1 MTERFFYGWVVLA
14 AAFVI
19 ITMSIGT
26 LFTLGVF
33 LKPIEES
40 MGWSRSGIG
49 AIGLFN
55 WIVMGVGGVVSGFVS
70 DRLGTRRVVL
80 VGAALLGLG
89 LVLSSHVQQVWQF
102 YVTFGLLVG
111 AGVSAFYVPLTVLA
125 IKWFEGRRGMAAAV
139 VSTGNGLGI
148 LALAPLTRWLINE
161 FDWRVAFLVLGNLA
175 WVVVVP
181 CALLLRQ
188 PAGGHPAGGQ
198 PFGGQAFISSGS
210 SAAGAQIWPPHSP
223 GGGQAFTSSGSSAA
237 GAQEWPPRSPGGGQ
251 AFTSSGSSA
260 AGAQIWPPH
269 SPSGGQPSR
278 GLAVGVAAAVS
289 ARSPWATWP
298 FWAIAL
304 THFFCCAAHSGP
316 LFHLV
321 SHAMDRGVTEMAAA
335 GILGASGLTS
345 MFGRVGA
352 GIVADRVG
360 PKRTLL
366 AALSLQAVL
375 VLLYLF
381 ATSTGA
387 LYTVSLAFGVA
398 YGGAMP
404 LYALVTREYFG
415 ERVLGTAYGAVFF
428 ISCIGMGLGSYAGGA
443 IHDLLGTYQWLFLGS
458 FAIGV
463 MAVVLGMTLRPP
475 VAVSL
480 PGPSPALG
488 A

>member
-1 MTERFFYGWVVLA
+1 MTQRFFYGWVVLA

-33 LKPIEES
+33 LQPIEQS

-55 WIVMGVGGVVSGFVS
+55 WIVMGAGGLVSGFVS

-80 VGAALLGLG
+80 VGALLLGLG
-89 LVLSSHVQQVWQF
+89 LILSSYVQQVWQL

-125 IKWFEGRRGMAAAV
+125 IKWFEGRRGMAASV
-139 VSTGNGLGI
+139 VSAGNGLGI

-175 WVVVVP
+175 WVVVLP
-181 CALLLRQ
+181 TALLLR
-188 PAGGHPAGGQ
+188 APAGGQ
-198 PFGGQAFISSGS
+198 PSGKLPSSS
-210 SAAGAQIWPPHSP
+210 SSFSVAGPKN
-223 GGGQAFTSSGSSAA
+223 G
-237 GAQEWPPRSPGGGQ
+237 
-251 AFTSSGSSA
+251 
-260 AGAQIWPPH
+260 PPH
-269 SPSGGQPSR
+269 SPSGGQPFPAPSPV
-278 GLAVGVAAAVS
+278 LAS
-289 ARSPWATWP
+289 ASPWGTWP
-298 FWAIAL
+298 FWAIAV

-321 SHAMDRGVTEMAAA
+321 SHAMDQGVPRMVAA

-345 MFGRVGA
+345 IFGRIGT

-360 PKRTLL
+360 AKGTLL
-366 AALSLQAVL
+366 SALSLQAAL
-375 VLLYLF
+375 IFLYLF
-381 ATSTGA
+381 ATSAGA
-387 LYTVSLAFGVA
+387 LWALSLAFGVA

-415 ERVLGTAYGAVFF
+415 ERVLGTAYGGVFF

-443 IHDLLGTYQWLFLGS
+443 IHDLLGSYQWLFLGS
-458 FAIGV
+458 FAIGM
-463 MAVVLGMTLRPP
+463 MAIVLAVTLRAP
-475 VAVSL
+475 VAV
-480 PGPSPALG
+480 PVPRPSPAMG

>member
-1 MTERFFYGWVVLA
+1 MTQRFFYGWVVLA

-33 LKPIEES
+33 LRPIEDS

-55 WIVMGVGGVVSGFVS
+55 WVVMGVGGVVSGFVS

-89 LVLSSHVQQVWQF
+89 LVLSSHVQEVWQL

-125 IKWFEGRRGMAAAV
+125 IKWFDGRRAMAAAV

-161 FDWRVAFLVLGNLA
+161 LDWRVAFLVLGNLA
-175 WVVVVP
+175 WVVVLP
-181 CALLLRQ
+181 SAWLLRE
-188 PAGGHPAGGQ
+188 PAGETSIRGGESKGTRPA
-198 PFGGQAFISSGS
+198 ADRES
-210 SAAGAQIWPPHSP
+210 AGARLSADW
-223 GGGQAFTSSGSSAA
+223 GSA
-237 GAQEWPPRSPGGGQ
+237 GA
-251 AFTSSGSSA
+251 
-260 AGAQIWPPH
+260 
-269 SPSGGQPSR
+269 
-278 GLAVGVAAAVS
+278 
-289 ARSPWATWP
+289 PWRTWP

-304 THFFCCAAHSGP
+304 THFCCCAAHSGP

-321 SHAMDRGVTEMAAA
+321 SHAMDQGVARMAAA
-335 GILGASGLTS
+335 SILGASGLTS
-345 MFGRVGA
+345 ILGRIGA
-352 GIVADRVG
+352 GIVADRAG
-360 PKRTLL
+360 AKPTLL
-366 AALSLQAVL
+366 AALTLQAAL

-381 ATSTGA
+381 ATSTGG
-387 LYTVSLAFGVA
+387 LYAVSLAFGVA

-404 LYALVTREYFG
+404 LYAVVTREYFG
-415 ERVLGTAYGAVFF
+415 ERVLGTAYGGVFF

-443 IHDLLGTYQWLFLGS
+443 IHDVLGTYQWLFLGS
-458 FAIGV
+458 FAIGA
-463 MAVVLGMTLRPP
+463 MAIVLGVTLRPP
-475 VAVSL
+475 AGI
-480 PGPSPALG
+480 PAPRPSPALG
-488 A
+488 G

>member
-1 MTERFFYGWVVLA
+1 MTQRFFYGWVVLA

-49 AIGLFN
+49 AIGLLN
-55 WIVMGVGGVVSGFVS
+55 WIVMGAGGVVSGFVS

-80 VGAALLGLG
+80 VGAVLLGLG
-89 LVLSSHVQQVWQF
+89 LVLSSHVQQVWQL

-111 AGVSAFYVPLTVLA
+111 AGVSTFYVPLTVLA

-139 VSTGNGLGI
+139 VSAGNGLGI
-148 LALAPLTRWLINE
+148 LVLAPLTRWLINE

-175 WVVVVP
+175 WVVVLP
-181 CALLLRQ
+181 SALLLRG
-188 PAGGHPAGGQ
+188 PGGQ
-198 PFGGQAFISSGS
+198 PAPASSPVLASGS
-210 SAAGAQIWPPHSP
+210 G
-223 GGGQAFTSSGSSAA
+223 
-237 GAQEWPPRSPGGGQ
+237 
-251 AFTSSGSSA
+251 
-260 AGAQIWPPH
+260 
-269 SPSGGQPSR
+269 
-278 GLAVGVAAAVS
+278 
-289 ARSPWATWP
+289 SPWATWP

-304 THFFCCAAHSGP
+304 THFCCCAAHSGP

-321 SHAMDRGVTEMAAA
+321 SHAMDQGVPKMAAA
-335 GILGASGLTS
+335 SILGVSGLTS
-345 MFGRVGA
+345 IFGRIGT

-360 PKRTLL
+360 AKRTLL
-366 AALSLQAVL
+366 SALSLQAAL
-375 VLLYLF
+375 IFLYLF
-381 ATSTGA
+381 ATSTGGLYA
-387 LYTVSLAFGVA
+387 LSLAFGVA

-463 MAVVLGMTLRPP
+463 MAVVLGVTLRPP
-475 VAVSL
+475 VAL
-480 PGPSPALG
+480 PVPRAHPAMG
-488 A
+488 G